1 MSYFIKKIPI
11 EDKEIRKILGI
22 ADREKLINLLANIF
36 EGNEQKAQIMLQEL
50 HEDGLDLEFLSD
62 ILDLLLIFNR
72 QVSLGKI
79 EKEIL
84 IPDNE
89 IKLIEKYSEN
99 LNVKDI
105 ALFWQFTLKTLNDL
119 KYIENENQI
128 LEMYIS
134 QLTHLK
140 SMEEEEVEKISNF
153 SEAEKISN
161 TNEDAIKKTDQKNL
175 INKQKTFNDVQS
187 QLKNIEQ
194 LKTEIRDSDELES
207 TKMLSD
213 YKDLL
218 NLTREKKI

>member
-1 MSYFIKKIPI
+1 M
-11 EDKEIRKILGI
+11 
-22 ADREKLINLLANIF
+22 
-36 EGNEQKAQIMLQEL
+36 
-50 HEDGLDLEFLSD
+50 
-62 ILDLLLIFNR
+62 
-72 QVSLGKI
+72 
-79 EKEIL
+79 
-84 IPDNE
+84 
-89 IKLIEKYSEN
+89 
-99 LNVKDI
+99 
-105 ALFWQFTLKTLNDL
+105 FTLKTLNDL

-218 NLTREKKI
+218 NLTREKKEFELLFDLERNIKLISFTNGKIEISLDKKTNQNFIKKLSEKLLEWTKKRWIITIVSNSNNKTFNEQKEDLREKKIQKESESDFVKKMKNKLNDIELIEVKED